1 MNIDIKNGRRWG
13 WAAVIVICVAGL
25 AACEKVKETPTEPI
39 PDIPVPTNLSA
50 IISRDGVT
58 LSWEYD
64 SKYDYKGFDVFRS
77 QDDQVTWY
85 KQATVTEPP
94 FVDSNLRTGYAY
106 WYAVAGVSQDDIR
119 GKRSAPL
126 PAFPAVYEVL
136 IEDGAA
142 VINQRDVLLQFTA
155 PLGTQNVRFS
165 EDSLLTGAQWRDFAS
180 SYVYTLSAGDGKKT
194 VFAQFLDAAGN
205 LTSPVKSSIDLDTF
219 AQIDSLVYS
228 LEIPPALDDTTI
240 APGGTVHFRVVT
252 AGYETGGFVA
262 VYIEGIGSTPVEIY
276 DDGNN
281 GDRYPND
288 GIYERDHT
296 FMLSFRQRSM
306 RMSAEFIDAATNVSV
321 EREFARNLYMSD
333 PPDAITLLSITE
345 ITSDSM
351 TLRWTR
357 SLDDHF
363 GNYSIYRDDNSDVQ
377 PETAVLAGTVA
388 NQSTTVF
395 TDSGLSPSTEY
406 FYKVYVVNDL
416 DEGTESTNWLSDT
429 TAP

>member
-1 MNIDIKNGRRWG
+1 
-13 WAAVIVICVAGL
+13 
-25 AACEKVKETPTEPI
+25 
-39 PDIPVPTNLSA
+39 
-50 IISRDGVT
+50 
-58 LSWEYD
+58 
-64 SKYDYKGFDVFRS
+64 
-77 QDDQVTWY
+77 
-85 KQATVTEPP
+85 
-94 FVDSNLRTGYAY
+94 
-106 WYAVAGVSQDDIR
+106 
-119 GKRSAPL
+119 
-126 PAFPAVYEVL
+126 
-136 IEDGAA
+136 
-142 VINQRDVLLQFTA
+142 
-155 PLGTQNVRFS
+155 
-165 EDSLLTGAQWRDFAS
+165 
-180 SYVYTLSAGDGKKT
+180 
-194 VFAQFLDAAGN
+194 
-205 LTSPVKSSIDLDTF
+205 
-219 AQIDSLVYS
+219 
-228 LEIPPALDDTTI
+228 
-240 APGGTVHFRVVT
+240 
-252 AGYETGGFVA
+252 
-262 VYIEGIGSTPVEIY
+262 
-276 DDGNN
+276 
-281 GDRYPND
+281 
-288 GIYERDHT
+288 
-296 FMLSFRQRSM
+296 MLSFRQRSM